1 MSSGIIETI
10 KKVALNTF
18 EANNPVKIL
27 FGEVISVEPVTI
39 ELSSKLKLGQEV
51 LVINGSVEVGDE
63 VSLIR
68 CQGGQR
74 YVVLGT
80 RVEYHETIVQVGGSS
95 GDSVIDKAVEWAL
108 NIASDNTHGYDQG
121 SRWGKDYDCSSFV
134 ITAFEQAGV
143 PVKSKGGAT
152 STGNMRTVFLKYGF
166 KDVTSEIKLQSG
178 DGLKKGD
185 VLLNSN
191 SHTALY
197 VSNGTIVHASANEK
211 GTTKGGRTGDQT
223 GKEICTRTYY
233 NKPWNYVLRYVG
245 NTEGDN

>member
-27 FGEVISVEPVTI
+27 FGKVISVEPVTI
-39 ELSSKLKLGQEV
+39 ELSSKLKLGQEA
-51 LVINGSVEVGDE
+51 LVINGSVEAGDE

-80 RVEYHETIVQVGGSS
+80 RVEYHETIVQVGGTT
-95 GDSVIDKAVEWAL
+95 GNTVVDKAVEWAL
-108 NIASDNTHGYDQG
+108 NIASDSSHGYDQ
-121 SRWGKDYDCSSFV
+121 SKRWGKDYDCSSFV

-143 PVKSKGGAT
+143 PVKSEGGAT
-152 STGNMRTVFLKYGF
+152 YTGNMRTVFLKYGF
-166 KDVTSEIKLQSG
+166 KDVTNEIKLQNG

-185 VLLNSN
+185 VLLNTK
-191 SHTALY
+191 SHAALF
-197 VSNGTIVHASANEK
+197 VSDKTIVHASINEK
-211 GTTKGGRTGDQT
+211 GTVTGGKTGDQT

-233 NKPWNYVLRYVG
+233 NHPWNYVLRYVG
-245 NTEGDN
+245 